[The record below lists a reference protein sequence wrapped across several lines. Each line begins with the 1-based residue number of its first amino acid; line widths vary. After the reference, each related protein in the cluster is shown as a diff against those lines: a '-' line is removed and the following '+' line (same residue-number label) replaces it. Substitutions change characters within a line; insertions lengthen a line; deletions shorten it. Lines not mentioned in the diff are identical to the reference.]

1 MRASDTFSFGKLVLP
16 RRPKSSAAVLGL
28 VALALLTTSLSVFVL
43 SRLGMAGF
51 TLLLGGLL
59 AFALLMHISQK
70 DLSIL
75 LMLWLM
81 SMSAFRMLGM
91 VKMPALP
98 DFSFD
103 RLFLAIMFFFFML
116 RLITWQRRLAGPYY
130 AEAFL
135 ILHTVYVLFNLL
147 FMAPQHFH
155 AWVLSNLSPLFAFLV
170 GRYMISNGTV
180 IRNLIIFFLIISIY
194 YYVESI
200 AQHFGWNWLIW
211 PKTIINAEKL
221 GLWQPGRSR
230 GPVLHPPLFGQ
241 LQAMLLLVH
250 VFLLTRPL
258 HRMLKLLVSLS
269 LAASL
274 LGLYFAYTRA
284 PYFAL
289 GAGLLTFGIMCPR
302 SRRPM
307 VVGIVLIAL
316 LQAVFSFNPSKDE
329 FLQER
334 LQTTGTFENRLMMV
348 ANSIRIVQDYPVF
361 GVGVFKAREYL
372 WIYNRGTEIP
382 FYGYVKRHFGG
393 TGEMVPHDIYISRI
407 AEEGLVS
414 ALLLLGFAIVVWRAF
429 GRKWRQRPTEAWFN
443 RDVLALF
450 AAIEVA
456 YLVGGMAI
464 DYRYFDF
471 INALAFLIAGIVVGY
486 GGASSR
492 MEQRSVAMT

>member
-1 MRASDTFSFGKLVLP
+1 MPRRARADHAGWGLVTLVLVTTLV
-16 RRPKSSAAVLGL
+16 SA
-28 VALALLTTSLSVFVL
+28 FVL

-51 TLLLGGLL
+51 SLVLGGLL
-59 AFALLMHISQK
+59 AFALLMYVSQK

-103 RLFLAIMFFFFML
+103 RLFLAVMFFFFAL
-116 RLITWQRRLAGPYY
+116 RLITWHRRLPGPYY

-135 ILHTVYVLFNLL
+135 TIHTVYILFNLL

-170 GRYMISNGTV
+170 GRYMVNKGTI
-180 IRNLIIFFLIISIY
+180 IRNLLVFFLIVSIY

-200 AQHFGWNWLIW
+200 AEHFGWNWLIW
-211 PKTIINAEKL
+211 PKSIINADKV

-258 HRMLKLLVSLS
+258 SRVLKLLVSLS

-274 LGLYFAYTRA
+274 LGLYLAYTRA
-284 PYFAL
+284 PYLAL
-289 GAGLLTFGIMCPR
+289 GAGLLTFAIMCPR

-307 VVGIVLIAL
+307 AIGAVLIAL
-316 LQAVFSFNPSKDE
+316 LQAIFSFNPSQDE

-334 LQTTGTFENRLMMV
+334 LQTTGTFENRLMMI
-348 ANSIRIVQDYPVF
+348 ANSVRMVQDYPVF
-361 GVGVFKAREYL
+361 GVGVFKAREHL
-372 WIYNRGTEIP
+372 WMYNRGTNIP

-414 ALLLLGFAIVVWRAF
+414 ALLLTGFAVVVWRAF
-429 GRKWRQRPTEAWFN
+429 RRKWRQRPAEAWFN

-450 AAIEVA
+450 AAIEVC

-471 INALAFLIAGIVVGY
+471 INAVAFLLAGIVVGY
-486 GGASSR
+486 GGNLPQFEKR
-492 MEQRSVAMT
+492 PHDAM